1 VTRSYLMTTYTA
13 QAEQAM
19 LQRAQQDTAALQQTA
34 LDRLETLTQGYLEQ
48 AGQAGGSG
56 GSGTEDTFQRT
67 TLSRGDQVVLATGAS
82 LWLESGQ
89 GTVTSGALID
99 VTAGT
104 TVSSGGTLTAGH
116 RYLAGEN
123 TICNV
128 TVVTAA
134 VASVEGAY
142 RLDRTQTA
150 QLPFTDLASTDWY
163 YDNVRFVYEQGLFQ
177 GVDAVTFAPTVPMSR
192 SMLATVL
199 YRLSGTQTTAPS
211 AGFYDVGDTWYTNAV
226 NWAAQTGVVTG
237 SGDGGFAPEVNVTRE
252 QMAAMLYRYAGNY
265 LGLDTPAAGDLSGY
279 PDGSKVSSWA
289 RDAMSWAVGA
299 GIITGTG
306 AGDLAPSGT
315 ASRAEVAA
323 MLQRFC
329 NLIGN

>member
-1 VTRSYLMTTYTA
+1 
-13 QAEQAM
+13 M
-19 LQRAQQDTAALQQTA
+19 LQRAQQDTAKTEQAALE
-34 LDRLETLTQGYLEQ
+34 RLETLTQGYLER
-48 AGQAGGSG
+48 AGQAGGTG
-56 GSGTEDTFQRT
+56 GSGTENTFQRT
-67 TLSRGDQVVLATGAS
+67 TLSREDQVVLATGAS
-82 LWLESGQ
+82 LWLEAGQ
-89 GTVTSGALID
+89 CTVTSGALID

-104 TVSSGGTLTAGH
+104 TVSSGGALTAGH

-150 QLPFTDLASTDWY
+150 QLPFADLSSTDWY
-163 YDNVRFVYEQGLFQ
+163 YDSVCFVYEQGLFQ
-177 GVDAVTFAPTVPMSR
+177 GVDAVTFAPAVPMSR
-192 SMLATVL
+192 AMLATVL

-211 AGFYDVGDTWYTNAV
+211 AGFSDVGDTWYTNAV

-252 QMAAMLYRYAGNY
+252 QMAAMLYRYAGSY

-279 PDGSKVSSWA
+279 PDAAQVSSWA

-299 GIITGTG
+299 GILTGTG
-306 AGDLAPSGT
+306 AGDLAPSGA

-329 NLIGN
+329 NWIGN